1 MRSALS
7 PMRDTA
13 SPSSSPVQDIPLI
26 QAGQQRTKSR
36 LGCQKNVLKFDFKEI
51 FHHPM
56 TIIGNFPYNIG
67 SQILFKVLE
76 NRDLVLDVIC
86 IPI

>member
-26 QAGQQRTKSR
+26 QAGQQGLIVKMGTQSEK
-36 LGCQKNVLKFDFKEI
+36 GKI
-51 FHHPM
+51 
-56 TIIGNFPYNIG
+56 NFN
-67 SQILFKVLE
+67 
-76 NRDLVLDVIC
+76 
-86 IPI
+86 